1 MKLAI
6 NAGHTIT
13 GVGTGAVGHIN
24 ESKENR
30 EVTKLVI
37 QMLKQLGHS
46 VIDCTIDKSD
56 NYLKDAVNIANNYN
70 VDLAVSIHFNAGG
83 GTGVETL
90 VYNGHDI
97 PNKHAKSVNKEISSL
112 GYKNRG
118 VKQRPDLYWL
128 KATTAKAILI
138 ECCFV
143 DSKEDISK
151 YSAKKMAE
159 AITKGLVGELP
170 LDKTI
175 GEQSDLYAVCVGAY
189 TRKNADRILEEVKLK
204 GYKDAY
210 LISR

>member
-30 EVTKLVI
+30 AVTKLVI

-97 PNKHAKSVNKEISSL
+97 PNKYAKSVNKEISSL